1 MPLTWGIIGA
11 GKISAEFAKAISTLP
26 NDQHRVLA
34 VAAQNLERAQQFADD
49 LQIGT
54 AYGTYAELA
63 NDKQIDIAYI
73 GNVNTQHFEVSKLM
87 LASGKHVLCEK
98 PLTLNEAD
106 SRELI
111 ALAAQKKLFLM
122 EAVWSRCFPVYAKL
136 RSLIDEG
143 AIGEVMYVTAQF
155 GRAFKDVERITSKE
169 LGGGTILD
177 LGIYTLQFAQ
187 FVYKGLA
194 PLSITTKGTLNGNG
208 VDESTSAMIT
218 YKDGKIAIVSTHSR
232 VGLMNEACIAG
243 TKGMIKVPRFWAPDT
258 IITET
263 ETFHYALP
271 KVPAI
276 KFRNEYTIG
285 LSYEALEVG
294 RCIEMGLLESPKMT
308 HAETIELA
316 QLMDKMRA
324 DVGVVFDGESK

>member
-11 GKISAEFAKAISTLP
+11 GKISTEFVKAISTLP
-26 NDQHRVLA
+26 NDQHQVLA
-34 VAAQNLERAQQFADD
+34 VAAQNFERAQQFADD
-49 LQIGT
+49 LQIRK

-63 NDKQIDIAYI
+63 NDKRIDIAYI
-73 GNVNTQHFEVSKLM
+73 GNLNTQHLEVSKLM

-111 ALAAQKKLFLM
+111 ALAAQKRLFLM
-122 EAVWSRCFPVYAKL
+122 EAVWSRCFPAYEKL
-136 RSLIDEG
+136 RSLIDDG

-187 FVYKGLA
+187 FVYKGLT
-194 PLSITTKGTLNGNG
+194 PLSITTKGTLNENG
-208 VDESTSAMIT
+208 VDESASAMIT
-218 YKDGKIAIVSTHSR
+218 YKDGKIAIVSIHSR
-232 VGLMNEACIAG
+232 VGLLNEACITG
-243 TKGMIKVPRFWAPDT
+243 TKGVIKVPRFWAPDT

-263 ETFHYALP
+263 ETFCFALP
-271 KVPAI
+271 KAAI

-285 LSYEALEVG
+285 LSYEVLEVG
-294 RCIEMGLLESPKMT
+294 RCIEIGLLESPKMT
-308 HAETIELA
+308 HAESIELA